1 MKVAVINY
9 SGSVGKTLISSYLL
23 APRLTGAKFY
33 AVETINQ
40 SASDLGIENVTS
52 FKGDDFSRLI
62 GEPAEFGKNRT
73 LRFSGH
79 P

>member
-9 SGSVGKTLISSYLL
+9 SGSVRKTLISSYLL

-40 SASDLGIENVTS
+40 SASEGANKQVISSQADSLIKISRIWADFFPANTS
-52 FKGDDFSRLI
+52 NQPI
-62 GEPAEFGKNRT
+62 
-73 LRFSGH
+73 
-79 P
+79 

>member
-40 SASDLGIENVTS
+40 SASDLG
-52 FKGDDFSRLI
+52 
-62 GEPAEFGKNRT
+62 
-73 LRFSGH
+73 LRMFPFLKVMTFHG
-79 P
+79 